1 VELGSKLT
9 GVHGGTVA
17 WLNVGRPA
25 PAERWRGEW
34 LASYPVFVRCSC
46 AQKGGEKEDGGAR
59 STERRISGELDQA
72 PVSDYRRLIA
82 YHGDKVL
89 ARDARGEG
97 GTQGE
102 MGRSTAS
109 WSGRNSQ
116 LRRGAGA
123 GGTGGEHVRCCCCC
137 PSEKQMR
144 WRRGRQTRR
153 GGCRRDRRGTGATG
167 VHAVSDDDGVRTR
180 GRRALWLVGHGAA
193 HGSGQ
198 RARRQAGPACAAGP
212 KGKRRPAKEN
222 KMIFLFIS

>member
-1 VELGSKLT
+1 M
-9 GVHGGTVA
+9 A
-17 WLNVGRPA
+17 WLNIGRPA

-59 STERRISGELDQA
+59 STERRISSELNQA
-72 PVSDYRRLIA
+72 PVSDYRRLIS

-97 GTQGE
+97 GAQGE
-102 MGRSTAS
+102 MGWSTAS
-109 WSGRNSQ
+109 WSGRNGQ

-123 GGTGGEHVRCCCCC
+123 GGAGGERVRCCCCL
-137 PSEKQMR
+137 SEKQMR

-167 VHAVSDDDGVRTR
+167 VHAMSDDDGVRTR
-180 GRRALWLVGHGAA
+180 GRRALRLVRRGARERTA
-193 HGSGQ
+193 GAEAG
-198 RARRQAGPACAAGP
+198 RAGLCCWAEKEAAA
-212 KGKRRPAKEN
+212 R
-222 KMIFLFIS
+222 

>member
-1 VELGSKLT
+1 MELESKLT
-9 GVHGGTVA
+9 GVHGGAVA
-17 WLNVGRPA
+17 WLNVGRSA

-97 GTQGE
+97 GAQGE
-102 MGRSTAS
+102 MGRLTAS
-109 WSGRNSQ
+109 FSGRTSQ

-123 GGTGGEHVRCCCCC
+123 GGGGGERLRCYCCC
-137 PSEKQMR
+137 PSEKANGMEE
-144 WRRGRQTRR
+144 GEA
-153 GGCRRDRRGTGATG
+153 DA
-167 VHAVSDDDGVRTR
+167 
-180 GRRALWLVGHGAA
+180 
-193 HGSGQ
+193 
-198 RARRQAGPACAAGP
+198 ARRV
-212 KGKRRPAKEN
+212 
-222 KMIFLFIS
+222 

>member
-1 VELGSKLT
+1 V
-9 GVHGGTVA
+9 

-109 WSGRNSQ
+109 WSGRNGQ

-123 GGTGGEHVRCCCCC
+123 GGAGGKRVRCYCCC

-153 GGCRRDRRGTGATG
+153 GGCRRDRRGAGATG

-180 GRRALWLVGHGAA
+180 GHRALRPVGRGARERTA
-193 HGSGQ
+193 GAEASRAGSASWAE
-198 RARRQAGPACAAGP
+198 RAAAA
-212 KGKRRPAKEN
+212 R
-222 KMIFLFIS
+222 